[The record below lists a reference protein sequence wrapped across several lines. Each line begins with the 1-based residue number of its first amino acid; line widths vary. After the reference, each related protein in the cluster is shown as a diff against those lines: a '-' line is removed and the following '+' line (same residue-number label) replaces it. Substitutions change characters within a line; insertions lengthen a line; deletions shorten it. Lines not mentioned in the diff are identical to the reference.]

1 MSFFFKSEDS
11 RRQDATARKTKQGK
25 TRCPA
30 CDGTGTFGIGGRGR
44 LYINFTLSSGQP
56 HVRG

>member
-30 CDGTGTFGIGGRGR
+30 CDGTGTFGIGGRGSMTSR
-44 LYINFTLSSGQP
+44 PCSKCKGEGYI
-56 HVRG
+56 